1 MSQAMS
7 RALDRFRKIYTLSV
21 FLFYFSAL
29 GCEGADWHATTFFDA
44 VEQDW
49 NSRRV
54 ERKNKPM
61 LALGRMHSIMVYDIS
76 PRLPISCTCYYSS
89 MQRQNDYW
97 RPR

>member
-29 GCEGADWHATTFFDA
+29 GCEGADWHANTFFDA

-49 NSRRV
+49 MTF
-54 ERKNKPM
+54 RKCFRARNTIWDTKLKPAIRGSD
-61 LALGRMHSIMVYDIS
+61 LSYHL
-76 PRLPISCTCYYSS
+76 PRFGIT
-89 MQRQNDYW
+89 R
-97 RPR
+97 